1 MMYCVI
7 PDLKLKTNYKNVSLI
22 KRKNIL
28 SFFTTIRVK
37 SVAKNISTFVI
48 LKPI

>member
-1 MMYCVI
+1 MMCCVI
-7 PDLKLKTNYKNVSLI
+7 PDLKSKTNYKNSSLT

-28 SFFTTIRVK
+28 SFVTTVNVK
-37 SVAKNISTFVI
+37 SVAKNISTFII